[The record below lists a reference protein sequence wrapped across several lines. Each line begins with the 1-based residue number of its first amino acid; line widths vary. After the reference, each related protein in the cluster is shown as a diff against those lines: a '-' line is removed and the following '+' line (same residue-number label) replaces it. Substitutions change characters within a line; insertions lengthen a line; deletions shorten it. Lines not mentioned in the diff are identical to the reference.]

1 MADKHVKKFPTWYV
15 IREMQTKATRH
26 CYRLIRMAKSKTLTA
41 SDTGEDVER
50 QVLSLTAGRNANGT
64 VTLVS

>member
-1 MADKHVKKFPTWYV
+1 MSSGKCKLKQWDT
-15 IREMQTKATRH
+15 ATD
-26 CYRLIRMAKSKTLTA
+26 LLEWLKSKTLTA